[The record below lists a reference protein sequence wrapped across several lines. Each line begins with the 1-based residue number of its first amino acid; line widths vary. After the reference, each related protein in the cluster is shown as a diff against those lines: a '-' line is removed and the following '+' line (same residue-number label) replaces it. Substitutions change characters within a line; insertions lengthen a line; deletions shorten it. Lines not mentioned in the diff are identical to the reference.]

1 MVIHWTSA
9 TKGLKCN
16 KTLKKIV
23 ESKSYKTWVSGMRNP
38 DNLLKICGALRDLVP
53 FVRFKKRE
61 KRPWRSVNFSKVEK
75 IFKDNILIF
84 LLTASIK
91 YYDEQQII
99 FFANIYLQNMF
110 VVAVEDMNY
119 PSFIDDH
126 SFRMY
131 TKISEKITFLIPR

>member
-1 MVIHWTSA
+1 MVPNRA
-9 TKGLKCN
+9 THH
-16 KTLKKIV
+16 I
-23 ESKSYKTWVSGMRNP
+23 
-38 DNLLKICGALRDLVP
+38 
-53 FVRFKKRE
+53 FK
-61 KRPWRSVNFSKVEK
+61 K